1 MGDVR
6 NKLPKNLP
14 MPRCP
19 GCGER
24 MELADNLDAYGY
36 ADFPVFWFDCKVCRW
51 SSPEMATVKDA
62 YAIAMRRWHPRNRL
76 LTEKEIR
83 ESASVWCEEKIEC
96 GMTVLDPMLVVSAT
110 SRHYVELITTDAEK
124 LEMNVADLNIKWR
137 CWMRKPSF
145 EEMDAVAWKEGAED
159 GED

>member
-1 MGDVR
+1 MGNVR

-19 GCGER
+19 GCGAP
-24 MELADNLDAYGY
+24 MEAVTTEDS
-36 ADFPVFWFDCKVCRW
+36 DFMESRYWFFCDSCSW
-51 SSPEMATVKDA
+51 GSPIRNTMKDA
-62 YAIAMRRWHPRNRL
+62 YAAAMRRWQPQNRL

-83 ESASVWCEEKIEC
+83 ESASVWCEEKIEG
-96 GMTVLDPMLVVSAT
+96 GMTVLDPMLIVPAESRRCVGVVT
-110 SRHYVELITTDAEK
+110 QDAEM
-124 LEMNVADLNIKWR
+124 LELDVADLNVTWR

-159 GED
+159 DEG

>member
-1 MGDVR
+1 MGNVR

-19 GCGER
+19 GCGAP
-24 MELADNLDAYGY
+24 MEAVNNLDAHGY
-36 ADFPVFWFDCKVCRW
+36 ADNEAYWFNCRRCEW
-51 SSPEMATVKDA
+51 SSPMKNDVESA
-62 YAIAMRRWHPRNRL
+62 YAAAMRRWQPKNRL

-83 ESASVWCEEKIEC
+83 ESASVWLEEKIEY
-96 GMTVLDPMLVVSAT
+96 GMTVLEPMLVIPNESVCFVT
-110 SRHYVELITTDAEK
+110 QDAEK
-124 LEMNVADLNIKWR
+124 LELKTADLNGKWR
-137 CWMRKPSF
+137 CWLRKPNF

>member
-1 MGDVR
+1 MGNVR

-24 MELADNLDAYGY
+24 MELVDNLDAYGY

-51 SSPEMATVKDA
+51 CSPEMATAKDA
-62 YAIAMRRWHPRNRL
+62 YAIAMRRWRPRNRL

-96 GMTVLDPMLVVSAT
+96 GMTVLDPMLVVSAA
-110 SRHYVELITTDAEK
+110 SRHCVELITTDAEK